1 MSRECIKLHELVKN
15 KRVHNFPYNE
25 KEIPTNGIYILF
37 ERGEASHGGD
47 RIVRIGT
54 HTGKDQLRSRLRQH
68 FLIEKKDRSIF
79 RKNIGRA
86 ILNRDN
92 DPYLEKWELDITSS
106 QAKAKFGRIID
117 KAYQQFIESKV
128 TKYIQE
134 NFFFCVLE
142 LGDKEERM
150 MMESRLISTVS
161 GCKICGSSPKWL
173 GNFSP
178 VDKIRQ
184 SGMWQVQE
192 LYKQPLTESELARL
206 EELLV

>member
-1 MSRECIKLHELVKN
+1 MLHELVKN
-15 KRVHNFPYNE
+15 KRVHSFPYNE
-25 KEIPTNGIYILF
+25 KEIPANGIYILF
-37 ERGEASHGGD
+37 ERGEVSHGSD

-54 HTGKDQLRSRLRQH
+54 HTGNDQLRSRLRQH
-68 FLIEKKDRSIF
+68 FLIERKDRSIF

-106 QAKAKFGRIID
+106 KAKAKFGHIVD
-117 KAYQQFIESKV
+117 KAYQQSIESKV

-142 LGDKEERM
+142 LADKDERM

-161 GCKICGSSPKWL
+161 GCSICRSSPKWL
-173 GNFSP
+173 GKYSP

-192 LYKQPLTESELARL
+192 LYKQPLSDLEFARL
-206 EELLV
+206 KGLLV